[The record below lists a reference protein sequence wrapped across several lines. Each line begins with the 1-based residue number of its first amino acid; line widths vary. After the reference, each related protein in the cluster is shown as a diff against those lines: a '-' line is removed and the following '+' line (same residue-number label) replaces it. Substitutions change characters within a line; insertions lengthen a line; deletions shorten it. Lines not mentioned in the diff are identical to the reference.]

1 MRLFDD
7 LMMAQTDPTA
17 GRVLGSVLG
26 IVTANDDPMGLN
38 RIKVTT
44 GDKGGLSETYW
55 VMCLGTGYG
64 ITLPRPRIGSTVVLG
79 FLNADPHLPVYLGV
93 LHNGLNVPQGTDSV
107 IMEVDSEVGSIIFK
121 VGSTQVTI
129 SDLGVTIN
137 GKQVAVVGA
146 KDSRND
152 TIILICII
160 HTLWW

>member
-1 MRLFDD
+1 MRIFDD
-7 LMMAQTDPTA
+7 LMKAQVDPTA
-17 GRVLGSVLG
+17 GRVLGTVLG
-26 IVTANDDPMGLN
+26 IVTANDDPLGLN

-55 VMCLGTGYG
+55 VMCVGAGTG
-64 ITLPRPRIGSTVVLG
+64 ITLPRPTLGSTVVIG
-79 FLNADPHLPVYLGV
+79 FLNADPHSPVYLGV

-107 IMEVDSEVGSIIFK
+107 VIDVDPALGSIILK
-121 VGSTQVTI
+121 VGSTQLVI

-152 TIILICII
+152 TIVLRGY
-160 HTLWW
+160 

>member
-7 LMMAQTDPTA
+7 LMRAQVDPTS
-17 GRVLGSVLG
+17 GRVIGTVLG
-26 IVTANDDPMGLN
+26 IVTANDDPIGLN

-55 VMCLGTGYG
+55 VMSIGAGAG
-64 ITLPRPRIGSTVVLG
+64 ITLPRPTLGSTVVIG

-93 LHNGLNVPQGTDSV
+93 LHNGLNVPQATDSV
-107 IMEVDSEVGSIIFK
+107 VMEVDPALGSIIFK
-121 VGSTQVTI
+121 VGTTQVII

-137 GKQVAVVGA
+137 GNQVAVVGA

-152 TIILICII
+152 TIILRGY
-160 HTLWW
+160 

>member
-7 LMMAQTDPTA
+7 LMKAQVDPTA
-17 GRVLGSVLG
+17 GRVIGTVLG
-26 IVTANDDPMGLN
+26 IVTANDDPIGLN

-55 VMCLGTGYG
+55 VMCIGSGTG
-64 ITLPRPRIGSTVVLG
+64 ITLPRPTLGSTVVIG

-93 LHNGLNVPQGTDSV
+93 LHNGLNVPQATDSV
-107 IMEVDSEVGSIIFK
+107 VMEVDPALGSIIFK
-121 VGSTQVTI
+121 VGTTQVII

-152 TIILICII
+152 TIVLRGY
-160 HTLWW
+160 